1 MKSESG
7 TAPRTQWTCA
17 NDAEAD
23 PSYAFWKHS
32 IVVVLMKIN
41 VRKRVVSIKSLT
53 VLEYRAPRD
62 HSNSKKTI
70 EASFFTEKFL
80 SLLKSGPLGGV
91 NKSSLLV
98 FDSTNPETNQ
108 RVPSRSLEEAN

>member
-62 HSNSKKTI
+62 HSNQQEDNRS
-70 EASFFTEKFL
+70 KFL
-80 SLLKSGPLGGV
+80 HRKV
-91 NKSSLLV
+91 LV
-98 FDSTNPETNQ
+98 LTQVRT
-108 RVPSRSLEEAN
+108 VGWG